1 MESPRSR
8 PARLLRVVGPPE
20 SMVAARFTKSQEK
33 VKEQTGFLRARTRRQ
48 GYPRLRAHG
57 ADGSSRL
64 EAAIRL
70 RAVAGSRAAAKSAI
84 SNSNSRK
91 PTMSRDA
98 WRLAVLGF
106 RSSDLHP
113 GVERSKSEDLTS
125 GRRHWDLTSWIK
137 G

>member
-1 MESPRSR
+1 
-8 PARLLRVVGPPE
+8 
-20 SMVAARFTKSQEK
+20 MVAARFTKSQEK

-84 SNSNSRK
+84 SNLRGK
-91 PTMSRDA
+91 
-98 WRLAVLGF
+98 
-106 RSSDLHP
+106 H
-113 GVERSKSEDLTS
+113 GVEDDPHRTVSPTDVTA
-125 GRRHWDLTSWIK
+125 DIYA
-137 G
+137 